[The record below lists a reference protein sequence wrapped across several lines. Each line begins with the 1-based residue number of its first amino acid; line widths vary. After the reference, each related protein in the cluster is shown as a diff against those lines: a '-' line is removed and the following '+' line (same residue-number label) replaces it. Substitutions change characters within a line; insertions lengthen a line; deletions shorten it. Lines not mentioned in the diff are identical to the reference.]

1 MNIFTLYEQT
11 SKDTSLLTLC
21 KQLFFCVLKDG
32 QSSVL
37 LKILTSLLSMHVG
50 ALRKAVLFVLD
61 GKECEDDALFSLNLL
76 LQAGYDKSKQEELLG
91 KLGASFKLIE
101 SVLGTLIKFR
111 KIAWSTGTTCS
122 LRNIAWS
129 TGTTPRTNLSKQVW
143 FPFHQHIFSLC
154 CSI

>member
-1 MNIFTLYEQT
+1 MSLRKIPVSKEDTFWIEKT

-21 KQLFFCVLKDG
+21 EQLVFFVLKDG

-76 LQAGYDKSKQEELLG
+76 LQAGYDKSKQEALLG

-101 SVLGTLIKFR
+101 SILGTLSGIR
-111 KIAWSTGTTCS
+111 IAQEVK
-122 LRNIAWS
+122 AK
-129 TGTTPRTNLSKQVW
+129 TNEKW
-143 FPFHQHIFSLC
+143 GK
-154 CSI
+154 

>member
-1 MNIFTLYEQT
+1 MWKLSLRKIPVSRDDTFWIEQT

-21 KQLFFCVLKDG
+21 EQLVFCVLKDG

-76 LQAGYDKSKQEELLG
+76 LQAGYDKSK
-91 KLGASFKLIE
+91 
-101 SVLGTLIKFR
+101 
-111 KIAWSTGTTCS
+111 
-122 LRNIAWS
+122 
-129 TGTTPRTNLSKQVW
+129 
-143 FPFHQHIFSLC
+143 
-154 CSI
+154 